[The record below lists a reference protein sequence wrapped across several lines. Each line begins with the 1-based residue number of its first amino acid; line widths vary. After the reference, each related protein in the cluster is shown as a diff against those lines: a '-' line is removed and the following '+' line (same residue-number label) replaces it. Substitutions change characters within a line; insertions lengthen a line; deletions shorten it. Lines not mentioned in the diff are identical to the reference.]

1 MIDFLKE
8 KWINILKKVKKLKV
22 GEQLKK
28 MSKTIQVLNMKIE
41 AIKKAQTEG
50 ILEMKNLSEQ
60 DLQMKGSATE
70 HKRWERKI

>member
-28 MSKTIQVLNMKIE
+28 ISKTIQVLNMKIE

-60 DLQMKGSATE
+60 DLQMKESATE

>member
-1 MIDFLKE
+1 M
-8 KWINILKKVKKLKV
+8 
-22 GEQLKK
+22 KK